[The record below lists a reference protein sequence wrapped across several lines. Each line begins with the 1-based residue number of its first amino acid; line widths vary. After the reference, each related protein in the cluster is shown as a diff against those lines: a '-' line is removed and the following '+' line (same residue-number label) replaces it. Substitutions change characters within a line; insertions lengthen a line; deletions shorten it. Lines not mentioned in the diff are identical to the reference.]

1 MTLTSNNQGRFRFD
15 TLPAQKQHFDT
26 PNSYRDSESTSPD
39 NPIRKPQKKARPT
52 TPIAAVNEC
61 VRDSTKPAAPY
72 HCNFSQTQTETPSS
86 HEIPSVLNIC

>member
-61 VRDSTKPAAPY
+61 VRDLTTPTVPY
-72 HCNFSQTQTETPSS
+72 HCNFAQTQMETPSS
-86 HEIPSVLNIC
+86 LENLSVLNIC

>member
-52 TPIAAVNEC
+52 TPIAALNES
-61 VRDSTKPAAPY
+61 VRDSSIPNNPALSYPAP
-72 HCNFSQTQTETPSS
+72 QQTETPSTL
-86 HEIPSVLNIC
+86 ENLWALNIC